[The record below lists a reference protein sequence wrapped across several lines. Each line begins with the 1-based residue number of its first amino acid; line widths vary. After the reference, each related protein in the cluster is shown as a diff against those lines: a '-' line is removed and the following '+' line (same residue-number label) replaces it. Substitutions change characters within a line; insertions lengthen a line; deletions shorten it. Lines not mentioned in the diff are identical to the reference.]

1 MLYVFGYGS
10 LINVNN
16 TTEFMNKDKKII
28 IPLTLKN
35 MKRSFC
41 VYGFK
46 EIYLGVIEQENSLC
60 NGLLISISNSE
71 LEMLKIREK
80 YYDLK
85 EMDISNILFNYNKK
99 ILFNKD
105 DKIVLFYPKKEY
117 IINKYDKNISKKYLQ
132 ICVNGCIKYGIV
144 FLYDFISQTFNS

>member
-85 EMDISNILFNYNKK
+85 EIDISNILFAGLKMINLLISLVAGVKK
-99 ILFNKD
+99 K
-105 DKIVLFYPKKEY
+105 
-117 IINKYDKNISKKYLQ
+117 
-132 ICVNGCIKYGIV
+132 
-144 FLYDFISQTFNS
+144 